1 MIEVPMIRT
10 YTCIQFQY
18 VNVSKWIVCDSSSE
32 DHEYLHKLG
41 GGLVSADN
49 NADIPRSLLLE
60 HMKSTIF
67 ALYCVHVCNYVH
79 THTHK

>member
-18 VNVSKWIVCDSSSE
+18 VNVSDDVIHLLRTMNICTNW
-32 DHEYLHKLG
+32 

-49 NADIPRSLLLE
+49 DADIPRSLLLE

-67 ALYCVHVCNYVH
+67 ALYCVHVHIMYTH